1 MNQVQTTE
9 KLEQML
15 YDSEIS
21 RLEFAQRSPE
31 HREAFAAFC
40 QDNGLTV
47 DDQAA
52 ERFFDWL
59 LKCEEK
65 AHTMGLD

>member
-1 MNQVQTTE
+1 MNTKVTD
-9 KLEQML
+9 KLEQQL
-15 YDSEIS
+15 YNGEIS

-31 HREAFAAFC
+31 HREAFAAYC

-47 DDQAA
+47 NDSTA

-59 LKCEEK
+59 LEQEIK
-65 AHTMGLD
+65 AHTVGLD